1 MDSVVTNLFINN
13 WQQKLIA
20 VIAALVIWLVVNQ
33 SITDTKIIRNVP
45 IRIVNLPLEK
55 TINGLLPNGI
65 LSKRITLTL
74 SGTKDV
80 IDELEPGDLEVLI
93 DASSI
98 DHAEWIVQITK
109 KNIISLNPNIDL
121 HNHITQVSNNE
132 FVIKISRLVTAKVP
146 VRINTPI
153 GDPPLGYEFLDIW
166 PQKLLQSITGPEN
179 EVQKIK
185 DNGLEVTFNLND
197 ITKEE
202 LDGIKPPNQGIQN
215 DEISFMIPTKWKQVA
230 VPFYNTIFEE
240 INDPEAQTLR
250 IDFLRQEFLPV
261 ERQIPIRV
269 FYPLK
274 NIAKIN
280 PETYPLQ
287 STSPISLLEGVKTL
301 NVKIFTKDVS
311 RLFLE
316 VINDSIEIVIIASPL
331 NERETLQWSTEI
343 VDSHELENTYLA
355 FLFASTANQKSNTVS
370 LSKKREQQ
378 LRKRF
383 REYLQRF
390 TLYTAPEQKLTLESH
405 LGDKKITINSF

>member
-1 MDSVVTNLFINN
+1 MDSIITKIFINN
-13 WQQKLIA
+13 WPRKLISI
-20 VIAALVIWLVVNQ
+20 IAALVIWLVVNH
-33 SITDTKIIRNVP
+33 SIIDTKIIRNVP
-45 IRIVNLPLEK
+45 IRIVNLPIDK

-109 KNIISLNPNIDL
+109 KNLISLNPNVDL

-146 VRINTPI
+146 VTINRPI
-153 GDPPLGYEFLDIW
+153 GEPPAGYEFLDVW
-166 PQKLLQSITGPEN
+166 PQRLLQTITGAEN
-179 EVQKIK
+179 EVHKIK
-185 DNGLEVTFNLND
+185 DNGLEVTFNLNE

-202 LDGIKPPNQGIQN
+202 LDGIKTSQQGLQN
-215 DEISFMIPTKWKQVA
+215 DEVSFFVPNKWKHVA

-240 INDPEAQTLR
+240 INDPEAQTIR

-274 NIAKIN
+274 NAAKIN
-280 PETYPLQ
+280 PDTFPLQ
-287 STSPISLLEGVKTL
+287 TTPPIILKDGLTALKTKL
-301 NVKIFTKDVS
+301 FAKDVS
-311 RLFLE
+311 RLFLD
-316 VINDSIEIVIIASPL
+316 VVSDNIEIVIIASPTT
-331 NERETLQWSTEI
+331 ERELLQWSVEVI
-343 VDSHELENTYLA
+343 DPHQLENTYLA
-355 FLFASTANQKSNTVS
+355 FLFANSANQKNSAMP

-383 REYLQRF
+383 REYLQKF
-390 TLYTAPEQKLTLESH
+390 TLYTDPEQKLLLEFR
-405 LGDKKITINSF
+405 LGENKITVKGP